1 MEYLSRQNREKCK
14 IMERLFILE
23 ISSLDMGH
31 HTTQAFM
38 LT

>member
-1 MEYLSRQNREKCK
+1 MEYVSRQNREKYK
-14 IMERLFILE
+14 IMERLFTLE

-31 HTTQAFM
+31 HTTQDFM